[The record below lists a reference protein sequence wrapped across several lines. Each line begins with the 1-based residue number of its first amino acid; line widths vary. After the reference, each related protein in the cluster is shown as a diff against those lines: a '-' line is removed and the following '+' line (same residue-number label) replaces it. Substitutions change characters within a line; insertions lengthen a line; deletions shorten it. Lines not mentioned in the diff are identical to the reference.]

1 MQSTKKREAIALP
14 ESFRPLL
21 WSLRWEALDVWDD
34 REDIIMA
41 AFNEGRL
48 EHIRWVMQTYGQDE
62 IRNVLSRRLATEF
75 HPESRNLARVLIPGL
90 VFRHAR

>member
-1 MQSTKKREAIALP
+1 MTAIP
-14 ESFRPLL
+14 DSFEPIL
-21 WSLRWEALDVWDD
+21 WSLRWESLDVWND

-48 EHIRWVMQTYGQDE
+48 EHVRWVMKTYGKNEVHD
-62 IRNVLSRRLATEF
+62 VLARRLATEF

-90 VFRHAR
+90 VFRNAR